1 MWRSMLVSKEATLK
15 QTLRFLLV
23 TAAGVAV
30 LAAPPASAQ
39 DPPPQTGFEQ
49 RNGASWT
56 THDEELTFL
65 AEVDARSERVSVEV
79 IGETALGRPLHLVRI
94 GDPVPHSLEASLGQ
108 PTTMFV
114 CTQHGNEPA
123 GREACL
129 KAIRDLAF
137 TTDPALI
144 EQLSTQTFLF
154 IPTANPDGR
163 AANTRGNSRGTD
175 INRDHLPLK
184 TEEAQIIA
192 RVARDWKPDLSL
204 DLHEYGPGTPLLY
217 DDEILYLWP
226 RNLNVDKQIHD
237 MAKSFAL
244 DHLAPCAEAA
254 GYTADEYGKNKLGD
268 FDVQQTA
275 GDHDDA
281 IMRNTMGLRHSLGI
295 LVESAVTLNPTNG
308 PGEEVLDPTGAATN
322 RRRVA
327 SQRTVVGCSLDF
339 MRQQG
344 DEVMAATAAAPIR
357 KQGEGLAQNVPVYFS
372 GQDEDSTLLQNAPQ
386 TQALYPPPCA
396 YDLTPA
402 QAEKAQVALDAHG
415 IRTVELQGGGLR
427 VPMGQEAEPVIALLL
442 DARGARE
449 LLAATPLLAPPFDLA
464 CGWVPERSNTA
475 ATGVAAGLVLIVG
488 LSAWIARRR
497 RLTAELPT
505 DPAG

>member
-1 MWRSMLVSKEATLK
+1 MKSA
-15 QTLRFLLV
+15 LRLLAV
-23 TAAGVAV
+23 AAMGVAA
-30 LAAPPASAQ
+30 LAAPLAYAQ
-39 DPPPQTGFEQ
+39 EPPPQTGFEQ

-65 AEVDARSERVSVEV
+65 AEVDARSERATVEV
-79 IGETALGRPLHLVRI
+79 IGETALGRPLHLVRV
-94 GDPVPHSLEASLGQ
+94 GHPVPHSQEASLSQ
-108 PTTMFV
+108 PTTMIV

-129 KAIRDLAF
+129 KTIRDLAF
-137 TTDPALI
+137 TTDPALV
-144 EQLSTQTFLF
+144 ELLSTQTFLF
-154 IPTANPDGR
+154 VPTANPDGR

-175 INRDHLPLK
+175 INRDHLPLR

-192 RVARDWKPDLSL
+192 RVVRDWKPDLSM

-217 DDEILYLWP
+217 DDEVLYLWP

-237 MAKSFAL
+237 MARSFAV

-254 GYTADEYGKNKLGD
+254 GYTADEYGKDKLGD

-295 LVESAVTLNPTNG
+295 LVETAVTINPTNT
-308 PGEEVLDPTGAATN
+308 EEALDPTGPATN

-327 SQRTVVGCSLDF
+327 SHRTVVDCTLEF
-339 MRQQG
+339 MRQKG
-344 DEVMAATAAAPIR
+344 AEVMAATAAAPIR
-357 KQGEGLAQNVPVYFS
+357 KQGEGLAQNAPVYFS
-372 GQDEDSTLLQNAPQ
+372 GQDEDTTIRQNAPQ
-386 TQALYPPPCA
+386 VQALYPPPCA

-402 QAEKAQVALDAHG
+402 QAEQASIAIDAHG
-415 IRTVELQGGGLR
+415 IRTVELEGGGLR
-427 VPMGQEAEPVIALLL
+427 VPLGQEAEPVIALLL
-442 DARGARE
+442 DSRGARE
-449 LLAATPLLAPPFDLA
+449 LLAAKPFSAPPFDLA

-475 ATGVAAGLVLIVG
+475 ATTTAAALVVVSGLLAF
-488 LSAWIARRR
+488 LARRK
-497 RLTAELPT
+497 RLAATLPE
-505 DPAG
+505 DA